1 MTVVKVKLC
10 ESCEAKLAAW
20 RRNVGERAMAGMA
33 GQILQACP
41 SCASQLPQT
50 DGHLF
55 TKLPRDFEPD
65 FEPQKGTE
73 R

>member
-1 MTVVKVKLC
+1 MTTVKVKLC
-10 ESCEAKLAAW
+10 ESCEKKLAAW
-20 RRNVGERAMAGMA
+20 RRNLGERAMAAMV

-41 SCASQLPQT
+41 DCARQLPQT
-50 DGHLF
+50 DGHMF
-55 TKLPRDFEPD
+55 TKLKQDFEPD